1 MNNEISIFENPEFG
15 KVRGAL
21 IDGEPWTIGKDV
33 ATALGYSNA
42 SKAVMNH
49 VDDEDKRFMMMDF
62 GADSQNGNV
71 PMGQTKTTVINESG
85 IYSLIFGSKLPKA
98 KEFKRWVTSEVLPA
112 IRKTGTYTNPQHSD
126 VEPVLDYEKSRM
138 VTAREKEIR
147 IKAAHVWTQMAKA
160 SKDPNQRRVYL
171 CRAEM
176 ELAGAVVTEF
186 PALPE
191 KTYSATEIGKELGI
205 SANMVGRIAN
215 KHGLKTAQYST
226 FVLDVAKGNPLKQVQ
241 TVRYYR
247 SVVEAMRPYVDGK
260 KAM

>member
-15 KVRGAL
+15 KVRGIE
-21 IDGEPWTIGKDV
+21 IDGDPWLVGKDV
-33 ATALGYSNA
+33 AIVLEYSNPQ
-42 SKAVMNH
+42 KAIRDH
-49 VDDEDKRFMMMDF
+49 VDEEDRR
-62 GADSQNGNV
+62 GERIVHPSGGPQE
-71 PMGQTKTTVINESG
+71 TTVINESG

-186 PALPE
+186 PSLPE